1 MQKVF
6 RLRKRKRLIEDIDT
20 MCQQRREEYAMV
32 QHGWRLWPANAT
44 GEERMQALENYL
56 NGGKPEWYPP
66 GYLELPIITEGKI
79 KVRKE

>member
-1 MQKVF
+1 MF
-6 RLRKRKRLIEDIDT
+6 GPRKRERLLDSFHV
-20 MCQQRREEYAMV
+20 MRQQRREEYAMV

-44 GEERMQALENYL
+44 EQERMQALENYL

-66 GYLELPIITEGKI
+66 GYLEPPIITEGKI